1 MTTTFDPI
9 LVEVVKN
16 EMAAI
21 TEEMAIAISRSARSP
36 MVRTGDFAAA
46 ICDDRG
52 RIIGQGYAA
61 PQQLA
66 QFMALMAAF
75 RDRIGDAVRPGDVFV
90 ANDPYLGSGHMPDVA
105 VIMPVFWRD
114 AVAGVCIAYSHQA
127 DIGGRFPGGMSSQ
140 CLSSYEEGLRLP
152 IVRLYDGG
160 RRNES
165 LLETISANVRGPE
178 IWLSDVEA
186 KMAGCWRGGQEL
198 IALLD
203 RHGRERFDECCAYL
217 NTYSERAMRSAIQSI
232 PDGTYGYQDTF
243 EDDGFGTPGAALPIR
258 VTVTIEGDHATVD
271 FTGTSPQ
278 VPSAIN
284 MGFSQ
289 TQASVYGAFK
299 VLVSPD
305 ALMNDGLVRPILV
318 KVPPRCLLNPAF
330 PAAVGGRGPLA
341 SRARNVVTLALAQAL
356 PGRIPV
362 PSEGADSLHAVG
374 DDVDGH
380 PFVMLDGFFNGWGG
394 RPEKDGI
401 DGVAPMEFGCY
412 GVTPG
417 ELLEREYPVVLE
429 GFSYLPD
436 TAGPGRNRGSLS
448 LLRCWRFLEPAHVM
462 LRTTRFTPSPGLAGG
477 MPASP
482 SRNRLIRRDGT
493 VEEITG
499 QMHWHIEVEPGDR
512 LEHVIG
518 GCGGYGPPIERAPH
532 RVLADV
538 VDERLTI
545 EAAEAQ
551 YGVVIGRRDGALHVD
566 EERTRAARAEGGT
579 GAQSSSSAAGSGR
592 AALPM

>member
-1 MTTTFDPI
+1 VLSPAATTARFDPI
-9 LVEVVKN
+9 KVEVIKN

-21 TEEMAIAISRSARSP
+21 TEEMALAICRSARSP

-46 ICDDRG
+46 ICDNRG

-75 RDRIGDAVRPGDVFV
+75 MERVGDTVRPGDVFV

-114 AVAGVCIAYSHQA
+114 EVAGICIAYSHQA

-152 IVRLYDGG
+152 IVRLYEAG

-198 IALLD
+198 VALLD
-203 RHGRERFDECCAYL
+203 RHGRAAFDECCAYL
-217 NTYSERAMRSAIQSI
+217 NTYSEKAMRNAIRDI
-232 PDGTYGYQDTF
+232 PDGVYRYEDTF
-243 EDDGFGTPGAALPIR
+243 EDDGFGTPGVALPIR
-258 VTVTIEGDHATVD
+258 VAVTVDGDRVIVD
-271 FTGTSPQ
+271 FTGTCPQ

-284 MGFSQ
+284 MGLSQ
-289 TQASVYGAFK
+289 TKASVYGAFK
-299 VLVSPD
+299 ILVSPD
-305 ALMNDGLVRPILV
+305 ALMNDGLVRPIEV
-318 KVPPRCLLNPAF
+318 VVPPRCLLNPTF

-341 SRARNVVTLALAQAL
+341 SRARNVVTLALAEAL

-374 DDVDGH
+374 DDSGGH

-429 GFSYLPD
+429 GFSYVPD
-436 TAGPGRNRGSLS
+436 SAGPGRNRGSLS
-448 LLRCWRFLEPAHVM
+448 LMRSWRFLAPAHVM
-462 LRTTRFTPSPGLAGG
+462 LRTTRFTPSPGLNGGKPAG
-477 MPASP
+477 ASH
-482 SRNRLIRRDGT
+482 NRLVRRDGT
-493 VEEITG
+493 VEEVTG

-512 LEHVIG
+512 LEHIIG
-518 GCGGYGPPIERAPH
+518 GCGGYGSPLDRDPE

-538 VDERLTI
+538 TDERLGVDA
-545 EAAEAQ
+545 AAEQ
-551 YGVVIGRRDGALHVD
+551 YGVVIVAGDGALHVD
-566 EERTRAARAEGGT
+566 GEATRARRGGT
-579 GAQSSSSAAGSGR
+579 RSA
-592 AALPM
+592 